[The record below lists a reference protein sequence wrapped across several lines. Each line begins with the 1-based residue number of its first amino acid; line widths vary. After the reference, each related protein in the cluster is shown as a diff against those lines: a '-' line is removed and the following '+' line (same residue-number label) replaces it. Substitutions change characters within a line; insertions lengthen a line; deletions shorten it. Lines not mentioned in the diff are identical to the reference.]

1 MGNTMKAV
9 SLIKRISVATLA
21 VVLALGIVGF
31 SKSTRKESQSPYN
44 LTITNKHWNRMRL
57 QVRVGN
63 QNVPEN
69 NTLVQDVIL
78 KRGESVTVGYEVLC
92 YYRRDADP
100 DRPDNVNFTTWTSAG
115 CFRNQPCVVDNP

>member
-1 MGNTMKAV
+1 MKAIY
-9 SLIKRISVATLA
+9 SFKGISVIMLTVGLM
-21 VVLALGIVGF
+21 LGISGF
-31 SKSTRKESQSPYN
+31 NTDSRKSELAPYN
-44 LTITNKHWNRMRL
+44 VTITNKNWNRMHL

-100 DRPDNVNFTTWTSAG
+100 DRPDNVHFT
-115 CFRNQPCVVDNP
+115 